1 MIEGTFASLNIEVIY
16 EVAIELIEGDLPNEK
31 AYALREFFRA
41 LFNAIGVPRPALS
54 FTEEKFLQNMYHSAG
69 FLTFPINVGLEELL
83 AGFIAHILHVG
94 FNVDKKAIADTAKK
108 HHITIETIEQA
119 VKGNQK
125 AKAAVF
131 LFLNF
136 LELKITSN
144 GIKSWANVEKQRG
157 DLISY
162 IESYAKKDKRDA
174 KFVEACLK
182 RALSWHNPFET
193 VTLAEW
199 LKNGSGK

>member
-1 MIEGTFASLNIEVIY
+1 MLSTLNKCDVKTLY

-54 FTEEKFLQNMYHSAG
+54 FTDEKFLQNMYHPAG
-69 FLTFPINVGLEELL
+69 FLTFPMNVGLEELL
-83 AGFIAHILHVG
+83 AGFIAHVSHIGL
-94 FNVDKKAIADTAKK
+94 NVNKKAIADTAKK
-108 HHITIETIEQA
+108 HHITVETIKQA
-119 VKGNQK
+119 VEGNQK

-131 LFLNF
+131 LFLNS
-136 LELKITSN
+136 LKLKINSE
-144 GIKSWANVEKQRG
+144 GIKPWVNVEKQRG

-162 IESYAKKDKRDA
+162 IESYAKGDKRDA

-182 RALSWHNPFET
+182 RALNWHNPFET
-193 VTLAEW
+193 VTLSEW
-199 LKNGSGK
+199 LGNGSGK